1 MTHLWVRAESRL
13 NEDRVG
19 ITPDGVADLIREG
32 FAVTV
37 EESRRRVLPIRDY
50 ADAGARIVLNDLP
63 GGADERAPAEVL
75 LVAGLLADE
84 HQPGVDRPL
93 AGGGVAGG
101 GARARRASR
110 RRSSRTGRRRRRRC

>member
-1 MTHLWVRAESRL
+1 MTHLWVRAESRR

-50 ADAGARIVLNDLP
+50 ADAGARI
-63 GGADERAPAEVL
+63 APEV
-75 LVAGLLADE
+75 
-84 HQPGVDRPL
+84 RS
-93 AGGGVAGG
+93 
-101 GARARRASR
+101 RARNSSTWPRRTRTVMTAAASK
-110 RRSSRTGRRRRRRC
+110 

>member
-50 ADAGARIVLNDLP
+50 ADAGARIAPEGSWTTAP
-63 GGADERAPAEVL
+63 GDAIVFEADADHSYRNTGDTDAVMYLVMTYAEPV
-75 LVAGLLADE
+75 G
-84 HQPGVDRPL
+84 
-93 AGGGVAGG
+93 
-101 GARARRASR
+101 
-110 RRSSRTGRRRRRRC
+110 